1 MADGTTWRGRPIT
14 LGEFLLGG
22 GALFAVCSSPA
33 CGAATEVEP
42 REVENAWRSSVPRL
56 EEAVRCT
63 CGARGGTLIVVGLG
77 TAPRSGEGRCFLFHA

>member
-22 GALFAVCSSPA
+22 GILFAVCSSPG

-42 REVENAWRSSVPRL
+42 RLVENAWRSSVPRL
-56 EEAVRCT
+56 EDALRCT
-63 CGARGGTLIVVGLG
+63 CGARGGTLVVAGPGARRPLG
-77 TAPRSGEGRCFLFHA
+77 ASRCFLFHA